1 MNWTIILSSVAIGSI
16 VAAIISGLLNM
27 LIQDRDYKRDYYK
40 LIISKRITAYQYIET
55 QLNVMKVAV
64 ATEGGGYYMMFGNT
78 SNDFF
83 QFQTNLAFALA
94 NSLWLSPETINALEK
109 LNEAFF
115 EINDKITDNIVD
127 NIKIG
132 QEYYHQLAKL
142 RIEIENCLKNDML
155 SLYKVH
161 KFLKLKTIRKDR
173 IFNIAK

>member
-1 MNWTIILSSVAIGSI
+1 MSQKYVEIWEASKSSRNVLNLRMYWQLKVYTWIFLIG
-16 VAAIISGLLNM
+16 
-27 LIQDRDYKRDYYK
+27 
-40 LIISKRITAYQYIET
+40 
-55 QLNVMKVAV
+55 
-64 ATEGGGYYMMFGNT
+64 FGCWGVLNT

-161 KFLKLKTIRKDR
+161 KFLKLKTIHKDR